1 MTRPII
7 DRPDLQSYQQK
18 YGQGLLTVL
27 FWVLFCFFMRPLVG
41 MVGWVLGLELF
52 ADIMI
57 EQGGY
62 QALLELLG
70 AYAGVIAGMGLALKG
85 WALYNRY
92 RYGRRERRLRHP
104 NPIGIEAQ
112 AGHYQI
118 EVEELRR
125 LQAARR
131 VVLTHDRH
139 GRLVDCQA

>member
-27 FWVLFCFFMRPLVG
+27 FWILFCFFMRPLIG

-70 AYAGVIAGMGLALKG
+70 VYAGIIAAMGLALKS

-92 RYGRRERRLRHP
+92 RYGRRERRLRQP
-104 NPIGIEAQ
+104 APVGIEAQ
-112 AGHYQI
+112 AGHFQVEI
-118 EVEELRR
+118 EDLRKLR
-125 LQAARR
+125 AARR

-139 GRLVDCQA
+139 GRLVDCRA